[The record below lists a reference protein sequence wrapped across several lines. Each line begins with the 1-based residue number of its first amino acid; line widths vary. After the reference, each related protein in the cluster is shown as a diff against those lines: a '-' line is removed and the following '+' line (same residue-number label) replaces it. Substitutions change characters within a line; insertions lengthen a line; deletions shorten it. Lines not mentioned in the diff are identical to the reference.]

1 MTEAFVKIAPL
12 LALPLLLAVASAQA
26 SSTLRCEGGGLIS
39 QDDSTSEVQRKCGE
53 PASRSSLGYREKV
66 DHYGFTSEV
75 LVEEWVYGPRNGMY
89 QYLRFEGNK
98 LIKIESKRG
107 D

>member
-1 MTEAFVKIAPL
+1 MKIVPL
-12 LALPLLLAVASAQA
+12 LVLPMLLAAFAAQA

-39 QDDSTSEVQRKCGE
+39 QGDSTSQVQRKCGE
-53 PASRSSLGYREKV
+53 PASRASLGYREKV
-66 DHYGFTSEV
+66 DRYGYTSEV

-89 QYLRFEGNK
+89 QYLRFEGNQ
-98 LIKIESKRG
+98 LIRIDSKRG

>member
-1 MTEAFVKIAPL
+1 MTEAFVKILPL
-12 LALPLLLAVASAQA
+12 LALPLLLAAASVQA

-39 QDDSTSEVQRKCGE
+39 QDDSTSQVQRKCGD
-53 PASRSSLGYREKV
+53 PASRSNLGYREKV
-66 DHYGFTSEV
+66 DRYGNTSEV